1 MKKVVAP
8 LLATL
13 LLFGAQPYA
22 AAVEQAVADTS
33 STLVGSRA
41 ASLYGLLPTAKA
53 KPKWSLTEDAVD
65 LGLRGVSP
73 HVTKPPLGDRLW
85 RSDAV
90 PTGTG
95 ASLCDATGSCVQESF
110 TTGAVGPVSDY
121 TIAKA
126 PSGWRAYFKKVD
138 GATQGV
144 YSAPCTTVDCLSF
157 GTPTLTSSE
166 MVVSRETR
174 AWGVPDPVK
183 LPDGRIRIYIV
194 ESPVS
199 GGCTEKVASY
209 ISADG
214 ITFKKEKGWRLSGGF
229 VDTEVLRAKNGN
241 WVMIVADGPGC
252 GSDKGSQKPQQL
264 FTTTSLNGLKW
275 TTPKALTGT
284 DVGRL
289 DPTGYEVSK
298 NVFRI
303 YYASGSITDN
313 NYTIERATL
322 RFK

>member
-1 MKKVVAP
+1 MKRVVAP
-8 LLATL
+8 LLTAL
-13 LLFGAQPYA
+13 LLFSAQPYA
-22 AAVEQAVADTS
+22 AAAKQAVAETS

-41 ASLYGLLPTAKA
+41 AGSHVLLPAAKA

-65 LGLRGVSP
+65 LGLSGVSP
-73 HVTKPPLGDRLW
+73 HVAKTTLGDRLW
-85 RSDAV
+85 RSDDV

-110 TTGAVGPVSDY
+110 ATGAVGPVSDY

-126 PSGWRAYFKKVD
+126 PSGWRAYFKKID

-157 GTPTLTSSE
+157 GTPTLTSSG

-174 AWGVPDPVK
+174 SWGVPDPVK

>member
-1 MKKVVAP
+1 MKNVVAP
-8 LLATL
+8 LLAAL

-22 AAVEQAVADTS
+22 AAAKQAVAETS

-41 ASLYGLLPTAKA
+41 AGLHILLPAAKA

-65 LGLRGVSP
+65 LGLSGVSP
-73 HVTKPPLGDRLW
+73 HVAKTTLGDRLW
-85 RSDAV
+85 RSDTV

-110 TTGAVGPVSDY
+110 ATGAVGPVSDY

-126 PSGWRAYFKKVD
+126 PSGWRAYFKKID

-157 GTPTLTSSE
+157 GTPTLTSSG